1 MGTAVNALV
10 VIIGGIIGTFLK
22 NKLSEKLVDQISA
35 VLGISVLLMGI
46 VKIIP
51 SMVVITSSGQIQVHH
66 TLLLIISMTF
76 GYAIGY
82 FLKLES
88 LFNKVGEK
96 IEKKLNKEGFSKGF
110 VSASVLF
117 CVGAMTITG
126 SILDG
131 LGQPE
136 TLYIKS
142 VLDFISAII
151 LSSTI
156 GYGVIFSSITVLV
169 YQGSIALLANVL
181 NNLIPVELFNM
192 ITMIGYAIV
201 IIIGLNFAKITK
213 IETANLLPAIL
224 VPFAYYF
231 LTLLI

>member
-10 VIIGGIIGTFLK
+10 VIIGGILGTFLK
-22 NKLSEKLVDQISA
+22 NKLSEKFVEQISA
-35 VLGISVLLMGI
+35 VLGISVLIMG
-46 VKIIP
+46 VVRIIP
-51 SMVVITSSGQIQVHH
+51 TMLEITPEGTLQVKY
-66 TLLLIISMTF
+66 TLLLIVSMTL
-76 GYAIGY
+76 GYAIGH
-82 FLKLES
+82 LLRLEK
-88 LFNKVGEK
+88 LFNSVGDK

-110 VSASVLF
+110 ISSSILF

-142 VLDFISAII
+142 VMDFISAVI

-169 YQGSIALLANVL
+169 YQGTIALLAGVL
-181 NNLIPVELFNM
+181 NNLIPADLFNM

-213 IETANLLPAIL
+213 IQTTNLLPAIL
-224 VPFAYYF
+224 IPFVYYF
-231 LTLLI
+231 ILMLI